1 MYDLQK
7 AGMWKRISAAIFDLI
22 LLSILAVG
30 VAFVMSYALNYDDHT
45 ARLESISEKYEQKYN
60 VDFDISEEDYEKLT
74 DEELDIYKSAMDE
87 FSKDKEA
94 NYVYSVL
101 INLTFLIISIS
112 ILISFIILEFIVP
125 LLFGNG
131 QTLGKKIF
139 GIAVM
144 REDGVKISPV
154 ILFVRTILGKYAV
167 ETMLPVLIILM
178 IYMGAMGTLG
188 TIILFGILILQIVL
202 LMATNTRSVLH
213 DKLSHTVTVDYASQK
228 IFDTADDL
236 IAYKQRIHAERV
248 NSEKSSNL

>member
-7 AGMWKRISAAIFDLI
+7 AGMWKRISAALFDFI
-22 LLSILAVG
+22 LASILVVG
-30 VAFVMSYALNYDDHT
+30 VAFVMSCALGYDDHT
-45 ARLESISEKYEQKYN
+45 ARLESISEEYEKKYN

-74 DEELDIYKSAMDE
+74 KEELDIYKFAMDE

-94 NYVYSVL
+94 NYVYNVL

-112 ILISFIILEFIVP
+112 IFIAFILLEFIVP

-154 ILFVRTILGKYAV
+154 VLFVRAVLGKYAV

-178 IYMGAMGTLG
+178 IYMNAIGITGTV
-188 TIILFGILILQIVL
+188 ILLGILILQAIL
-202 LMATNTRSVLH
+202 LIATDTHSVLH
-213 DKLSHTVTVDYASQK
+213 DKLSHTVAVDYASQR
-228 IFDTADDL
+228 IFDTVDDL
-236 IAYKQRIHAERV
+236 IAYKQCIHAERV
-248 NSEKSSNL
+248 SSEKSDNL

>member
-1 MYDLQK
+1 M
-7 AGMWKRISAAIFDLI
+7 
-22 LLSILAVG
+22 
-30 VAFVMSYALNYDDHT
+30 
-45 ARLESISEKYEQKYN
+45 
-60 VDFDISEEDYEKLT
+60 DFDISEEDYEKLT

-94 NYVYSVL
+94 NYVYNVL

-112 ILISFIILEFIVP
+112 ILISFIILEFILP

-228 IFDTADDL
+228 IFDTVDDL

-248 NSEKSSNL
+248 NSENSSNL